1 MKKIAD
7 HALQIYLVVIFI
19 MLMKSFL
26 PLGESIQTTI
36 SFLAVV
42 VVLIVFVV
50 EKKVHRNKR
59 K

>member
-1 MKKIAD
+1 MKKIAN

-26 PLGESIQTTI
+26 PLGETIQTII

-42 VVLIVFVV
+42 VVLSVFIV
-50 EKKVHRNKR
+50 EKRVHRGKR
-59 K
+59 

>member
-7 HALQIYLVVIFI
+7 RALYISLVVVFT

-26 PLGESIQTTI
+26 PLGETIQTII

-42 VVLIVFVV
+42 VVLFVFIV
-50 EKKVHRNKR
+50 EKKVHKKR
-59 K
+59 

>member
-7 HALQIYLVVIFI
+7 RALYIYLVVVFT

-26 PLGESIQTTI
+26 PLGETIQTFL

-42 VVLIVFVV
+42 VVLFVFIV
-50 EKKVHRNKR
+50 EKKVHRKR
-59 K
+59 